1 MNAFFKN
8 ITLLAPVLRVHS
20 LSKVRRFYSD
30 VLGFK
35 EISATEN
42 RVEFSASGKKPAL
55 LILEE
60 DAQAP
65 EPPRGSA
72 GLFHLAFLYPDRA
85 SLALILRRLLNT
97 HYPLQGSADH
107 GVSEAIYLADPEG
120 NGLELYADR
129 EPDLWPRRG
138 MALAMFTE
146 ALDFENLLATSAES
160 ALNYTMPAGTRL
172 GHIHLC
178 VSKVDAAELFYGE
191 KLGFKVQQKMPSALF
206 MGRDGYHHHLG
217 ANVWQSNRPAVPGSR
232 GLVKFKIAFSL
243 AEEFEECVKNFA
255 DKVSSQDV
263 LKHASVLLDFD
274 GIGVELEKAD
284 V

>member
-1 MNAFFKN
+1 MNVFFQN
-8 ITLLAPVLRVHS
+8 ITLLEPILRVHS
-20 LSKVRRFYSD
+20 LSKVRRFYSE

-35 EISATEN
+35 EVSATET
-42 RVEFSASGKKPAL
+42 RVEFSANGKKPAL
-55 LILEE
+55 LVLEE

-65 EPPRGSA
+65 VAPRGSA

-129 EPDLWPRRG
+129 EPEVWPRQG
-138 MALAMFTE
+138 TALTMFTE
-146 ALDFENLLATSAES
+146 ALDFEDLLSSSSES
-160 ALNYTMPAGTRL
+160 ASNYTIPPETRL

-178 VSKVDAAELFYGE
+178 VSKIDTAQEFYGE

-206 MGRDGYHHHLG
+206 MGRDGYHHHFG
-217 ANVWQSNRPAVPGSR
+217 ANVWQSHRPAVPGTL
-232 GLVKFKIAFSL
+232 GLVKFKISFAS
-243 AEEFEECVKNFA
+243 AEEFEKC
-255 DKVSSQDV
+255 
-263 LKHASVLLDFD
+263 LKHFSGNPHAADVSKRASILLNFD
-274 GIGVELEKAD
+274 GIGIELERRD